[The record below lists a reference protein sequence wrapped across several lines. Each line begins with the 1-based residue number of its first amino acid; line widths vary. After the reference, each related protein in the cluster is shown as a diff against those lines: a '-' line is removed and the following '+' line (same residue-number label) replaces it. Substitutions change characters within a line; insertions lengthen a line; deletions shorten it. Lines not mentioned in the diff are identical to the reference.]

1 MSVDPARV
9 AAWQALS
16 ELFLDTELDD
26 ADISAIARRLDA
38 TGFSVPELERIYEQ
52 EVAPVCWR
60 NLRALPGGAWSG
72 FEKKWLVE
80 AIQRQ
85 RGSRGVLDRLPGV
98 SRLRLRRLTALSRV
112 DWERVK
118 QLLAS

>member
-1 MSVDPARV
+1 MSVDPARL

-26 ADISAIARRLDA
+26 ADIAAIARRLDA

-60 NLRALPGGAWSG
+60 NLRALPGGAWTG
-72 FEKKWLVE
+72 FEQKWLVE
-80 AIQRQ
+80 AIQRH
-85 RGSRGVLDRLPGV
+85 RASRGVLDRLPGV
-98 SRLRLRRLTALSRV
+98 SRLRLRRSTALSRV

-118 QLLAS
+118 RLLAG